1 MEAEESSV
9 ARGAEAGAQM
19 GCGCP
24 PERGASPH
32 PRPELENTLFSEGGR
47 PQRGSRDS
55 LVPCGSGCGTDRQT
69 DRQRHWLL
77 VEGHK
82 EWECM

>member
-24 PERGASPH
+24 PERGGLPAPQAGAGEH
-32 PRPELENTLFSEGGR
+32 PLLRGG
-47 PQRGSRDS
+47 PPAQRLTGQPCS
-55 LVPCGSGCGTDRQT
+55 LRVWVWDGQT
-69 DRQRHWLL
+69 DRQRHWFL